1 MATQRKST
9 ASGAPRKAAP
19 AKKAAKKSSSGK
31 STDKAAPRKR
41 SRPSDESPRAQA
53 SGPSESSGSSGSSN
67 GGGSRAGGKKLSA
80 MKVARAAAQQL
91 SELTGRAPETVTGI
105 QRSDEGWVVEL
116 EVVESRRIPDSTDI
130 LATYRVEVDED
141 GELMAYHRAQRYV
154 RGKGGNGDGGGR

>member
-1 MATQRKST
+1 MATERKST
-9 ASGAPRKAAP
+9 SSSAPRKSAP
-19 AKKAAKKSSSGK
+19 RKSATKSAAAKKSPSKSARSTPRASSRADG
-31 STDKAAPRKR
+31 DAPRAEA
-41 SRPSDESPRAQA
+41 SRPSDGGGER
-53 SGPSESSGSSGSSN
+53 SGS
-67 GGGSRAGGKKLSA
+67 KKLSA

-154 RGKGGNGDGGGR
+154 RGKGGSGDGGGR